1 MSEIA
6 FLCLSV
12 VLCIL
17 ELAHLVFISLKNNL
31 IIGVRLVDS
40 PSILIGNL
48 QLTYSLLLLLIEY
61 PQLVIL
67 LLILANS
74 HKQMGIRLLLSHE
87 LLHDFSYVRIVGLKS
102 NVLKAI
108 LYVSVV
114 GHLSAHSFLEKC

>member
-1 MSEIA
+1 MSELA

-61 PQLVIL
+61 PQLIIL

-87 LLHDFSYVRIVGLKS
+87 LLHNFSYVRIVGLKS

-108 LYVSVV
+108 LYVSIV
-114 GHLSAHSFLEKC
+114 GHFSAHSFLKKC